1 MSAFSRLF
9 ALALFFVALILAE
22 NTVISHP
29 LAGRLP
35 RDNFSG
41 ASGPSR
47 GGDAQTPSSSN
58 STNNCINGS
67 CKGLSLIGIF
77 SHDGGSGGLSKSGD
91 ATNSVPSSRRKQC
104 KRRRVADNTNDY
116 SGASGDTSGGSA
128 SADDTLVDVF
138 SDNGGN
144 GGESVSGKSGKSEDC

>member
-22 NTVISHP
+22 NTVISRP

-47 GGDAQTPSSSN
+47 GGDAQTPSSN
-58 STNNCINGS
+58 DSTNNCINGS
-67 CKGLSLIGIF
+67 CEGLVNLF
-77 SHDGGSGGLSKSGD
+77 SHNGGSGGLSKSGD
-91 ATNSVPSSRRKQC
+91 ATNSVSPSKGKQC
-104 KRRRVADNTNDY
+104 KRRRANDDTNAY
-116 SGASGDTSGGSA
+116 SGAAGDSSGGTGSA
-128 SADDTLVDVF
+128 GNSMINIF
-138 SDNGGN
+138 SGNGGN
-144 GGESVSGKSGKSEDC
+144 GGESVSGKSGEC

>member
-22 NTVISHP
+22 NTVISRP

-47 GGDAQTPSSSN
+47 GGDAQTPSSSS

-67 CKGLSLIGIF
+67 CEGLVNIF
-77 SHDGGSGGLSKSGD
+77 SHNGGNGGLSKSGD
-91 ATNSVPSSRRKQC
+91 ATNSVPPSRGKQC
-104 KRRRVADNTNDY
+104 KRRRANDDTNAY
-116 SGASGDTSGGSA
+116 SGAAGDSSGGTGSA
-128 SADDTLVDVF
+128 GNSMINIF
-138 SDNGGN
+138 SGNGGN
-144 GGESVSGKSGKSEDC
+144 GGESVSGKSGDC

>member
-22 NTVISHP
+22 NTVISRP

-47 GGDAQTPSSSN
+47 GGDAQTLSSSS

-67 CKGLSLIGIF
+67 CEGLVDIF
-77 SHDGGSGGLSKSGD
+77 SHNGGSGGLSKSGD
-91 ATNSVPSSRRKQC
+91 ATNSVSPSTRGKQC
-104 KRRRVADNTNDY
+104 KRRRANDDTNAY
-116 SGASGDTSGGSA
+116 SGAAGDSSGGTGSA
-128 SADDTLVDVF
+128 GNSVINIF
-138 SDNGGN
+138 SGNGGN
-144 GGESVSGKSGKSEDC
+144 GGESVSGKSGDC